1 MPFLTNVS
9 VKRFLIIENCGRWS
23 DIEVGRF
30 PEHSFSQLHKFESYF
45 FFFHFPCDELSKIDG
60 IQTFQNVVNQ
70 VVNQIIFLQIKY

>member
-9 VKRFLIIENCGRWS
+9 VKRFLIIDSCGRWS

-30 PEHSFSQLHKFESYF
+30 PEHSFSELHKFESYF
-45 FFFHFPCDELSKIDG
+45 FFFHFPGDELGKIYG

-70 VVNQIIFLQIKY
+70 VVNHIIFLQIKY